1 MALPQDRY
9 VKIISSNVG
18 TPDVGERELGGLIF
32 TQGKGWIYKTDRNG
46 RYSTTGTIQPME
58 YDKLVV
64 CHSIDQVGKY
74 FDVNSAEY
82 AQAQRY
88 FSYISPSATAA
99 ESLSFARVRV
109 IKSDDE
115 GKADAK
121 DLIYKATGDK
131 TVTPVCSW
139 AETTDTSE
147 ESSDEETSPISVND
161 ATFLAKVRNVTGEHK
176 FVYENGVWR
185 KENRRVDLTNFGITL
200 ADGELEN
207 LISGD
212 TITITVS
219 LAYAWFDEN
228 DAEVTEAKITIEAP
242 ASALSRVNENT
253 NNFGAFTFVD
263 KDYTCKQVKA
273 VATNNEGY
281 NYKYLFC
288 VGAFADG
295 SQKAGDNVLLSDVTA
310 ESLADY
316 IGAANGTCLTECYS
330 IASEVMP
337 MAIFGATDYGMQ
349 DSATFYMF
357 KQFSGETPTVS
368 DELRA
373 DELDDLNVNYY
384 GLVQVNGQYKSFYQR
399 GKNLDGENT
408 AVYCNEV
415 WLKSRI
421 STELMNMFLSFERIP
436 ANDDGEAMVLTAIN
450 GVANEGVVNGCIE
463 IGKKLSEAQKRKVY
477 QLTKSN
483 DAWFTVQQQGFVTS
497 VRIEQN
503 GTEYIAK
510 YRLIY
515 SKGDAICKVEG
526 SDILL

>member
-74 FDVNSAEY
+74 FDVNSDEY

-109 IKSDDE
+109 VKATEE
-115 GKADAK
+115 GTEDAK
-121 DLIYKATGDK
+121 DLIYKAADSK
-131 TVTPVCSW
+131 TVEADGSCDASKPTSV
-139 AETTDTSE
+139 AED
-147 ESSDEETSPISVND
+147 
-161 ATFLAKVRNVTGEHK
+161 TFLEKVRNVTGEHK

-185 KENRRVDLTNFGITL
+185 KENRRVNLNDFGITL
-200 ADGELEN
+200 DTTQSGN

-212 TITITVS
+212 TITVTVS
-219 LAYAWFDEN
+219 LTYAWYDET
-228 DAEVTEAKITIEAP
+228 DTKVEEEAIAIEEP

-316 IGAANGTCLTECYS
+316 IGAANGTCLTECFS

-357 KQFSGETPTVS
+357 KQFSGETATVS

-436 ANDDGEAMVLTAIN
+436 ANEDGEAMVLTTIN